1 MKELNE
7 LSFPDDVRYAKDH
20 EWTRVEGDTVRVG
33 VSDYAQD
40 RLGDIT
46 FVEMPQVGD
55 FFDRGQEFG
64 TLESTKA
71 VGEIFLPIAG
81 EVLEVNVT
89 LADSPEFINQDPYGQ
104 GWILVIKPQNP
115 EEVQEL
121 MNRDAYVE
129 MLRGLD

>member
-1 MKELNE
+1 MKELDE
-7 LSFPDDVRYAKDH
+7 LSFPEDVRYAKDH
-20 EWTRVEGDTVRVG
+20 EWARIEGDKVRVG

-55 FFDRGQEFG
+55 VFDKGQEFG

-71 VGEIFLPIAG
+71 VGELFMPVGG
-81 EVLEVNVT
+81 EILEVNVT
-89 LADSPEFINQDPYGQ
+89 LAESPELLNQDPYGQ
-104 GWILVIKPQNP
+104 GWILLVKPYRP

-121 MNRDAYVE
+121 MSRDAYGE

>member
-1 MKELNE
+1 MKELDE
-7 LSFPDDVRYAKDH
+7 LSFPENVRYAKDH
-20 EWTRVEGDTVRVG
+20 EWARIEGDKVRVG

-55 FFDRGQEFG
+55 IFDRGQEFG

-71 VGEIFLPIAG
+71 VGELFMPLSG
-81 EVLEVNVT
+81 EVLEVNIT
-89 LADSPEFINQDPYGQ
+89 LADSPELINQDPYGR
-104 GWILVIKPQNP
+104 GWILVIKPQRP
-115 EEVQEL
+115 EEIQEL
-121 MNRDAYVE
+121 MGREAYVE